1 VSPVEHWPNVTFH
14 HLGVACHEIQ
24 AELASWLA
32 LGYRPE
38 AEPFADPAQGIRG
51 LFLSG
56 GGPRIELLE
65 ALPGS
70 SVLEPWLR
78 GGTKI
83 YHHCYETNDFEGESH
98 RLRGFGAALAKRAI
112 PAAAFGGRRVSF
124 LMLPSKYLIEL
135 LESETT
141 GAGQT
146 TG

>member
-1 VSPVEHWPNVTFH
+1 VTFH

-24 AELASWLA
+24 AELPSWLA
-32 LGYRPE
+32 LGYAPE
-38 AEPFADPAQGIRG
+38 GVPFADPAQGIRG

-70 SVLEPWLR
+70 AALEPWLR

-83 YHHCYETNDFEGESH
+83 YHHCYETDDIEGESH
-98 RLRGFGAALAKRAI
+98 RLRTFGAAPAKRAI

-141 GAGQT
+141 HAAQPIG
-146 TG
+146 

>member
-1 VSPVEHWPNVTFH
+1 MTFH

-24 AELASWLA
+24 AELPSWLA
-32 LGYRPE
+32 LGYGPE
-38 AEPFADPAQGIRG
+38 GEPFADPAQGIRG

-70 SVLEPWLR
+70 AVLEPWLR

-83 YHHCYETNDFEGESH
+83 YHHCYETDDLEGESR
-98 RLRGFGAALAKRAI
+98 RLRAFGAAPAKRAI

-135 LESETT
+135 LESEATPAAQPI
-141 GAGQT
+141 G
-146 TG
+146 

>member
-1 VSPVEHWPNVTFH
+1 VTPAERGPDLTFH
-14 HLGVACHEIQ
+14 HLGVACYEIQ

-83 YHHCYETNDFEGESH
+83 YHHCYETYDLEGESR
-98 RLRGFGAALAKRAI
+98 RLRGFGAAVAKPAI

-124 LMLPSKYLIEL
+124 LMLPAKYLIEL
-135 LESETT
+135 LESETISV
-141 GAGQT
+141 GQAR
-146 TG
+146 G